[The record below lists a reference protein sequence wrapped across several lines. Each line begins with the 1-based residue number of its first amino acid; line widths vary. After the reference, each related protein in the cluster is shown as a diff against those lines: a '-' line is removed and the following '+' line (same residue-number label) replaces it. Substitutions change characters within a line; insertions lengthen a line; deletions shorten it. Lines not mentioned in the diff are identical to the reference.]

1 MDFLCR
7 LIHSEWETPFR
18 MGDVDMKQYKA
29 SKKWF
34 IIAMLISFDV
44 GWIIGAFV
52 GQRALFAWGLFALCL
67 LAIFLTPW
75 RYYCACG
82 TLSID
87 ENAIMQGTSLNKPV
101 RSIDRAGATVKV
113 YQIFGLL
120 YYAISAQPL
129 EKLDN
134 KQLLRLVRSK
144 EAILYP
150 CMPQLPHDFPA
161 LFARKSNA

>member
-1 MDFLCR
+1 
-7 LIHSEWETPFR
+7 
-18 MGDVDMKQYKA
+18 MKQYKA
-29 SKKWF
+29 SRKWF
-34 IIAMLISFDV
+34 FISFSISFTV

-52 GQRALFAWGLFALCL
+52 GQRALFAWGFSALCL

-75 RYYCACG
+75 RYYLACG

-87 ENAIMQGTSLNKPV
+87 EKAIMQGTSLNKSARTV
-101 RSIDRAGATVKV
+101 EREGAMVKV

-120 YYAISAQPL
+120 YYAISTQPL

-150 CMPQLPHDFPA
+150 CMPQMPHDFPE
-161 LFARKSNA
+161 LFARKSKG